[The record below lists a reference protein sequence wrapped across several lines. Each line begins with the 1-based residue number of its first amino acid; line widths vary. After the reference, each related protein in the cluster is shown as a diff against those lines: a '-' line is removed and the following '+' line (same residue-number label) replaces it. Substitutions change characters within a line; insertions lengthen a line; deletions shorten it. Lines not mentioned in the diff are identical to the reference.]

1 MFTKKG
7 LGNFMQQAQ
16 EIQKKIEIT
25 KKEIEKIE
33 VTGESGA
40 GLVKITINGSY
51 NCKIVQIDPSLLSID
66 EKEILE
72 DLTTA
77 AFNDAIRRMSEEKKK
92 KMDSI
97 SAESPFPNGLNL
109 PLI

>member
-7 LGNFMQQAQ
+7 LGNFMKQAQ

-51 NCKIVQIDPSLLSID
+51 NCKTVEIDSSLLSVD
-66 EKEILE
+66 EKEMLE

-77 AFNDAIRRMSEEKKK
+77 AFNDAIRRITEEKKR

-97 SAESPFPNGLNL
+97 STETTFSNGLNF
-109 PLI
+109 PLL